1 MGHSAPMLDPVLQGE
16 QLLFG
21 PLFDGV
27 EIRLFG
33 HAIHPK
39 LSFDPLFR
47 WFKKSPARPI
57 CGISSRGERPGIGL
71 MPIEESA
78 ARLGHRHQLLNLLV
92 ERMALGDDLIDDAEG
107 SGILG

>member
-39 LSFDPLFR
+39 LSFDPLFD
-47 WFKKSPARPI
+47 
-57 CGISSRGERPGIGL
+57 GSRNLQPVQSVEFPLGRAPGIGL

-92 ERMALGDDLIDDAEG
+92 ERMALDDDLIDDAEG